1 MAHPVPISGRFKAR
15 PRYPDRGS
23 TAMVRRTKEEALE
36 TRRQILEAAEKA
48 FYDRGV
54 ARTTLADIAAM
65 AGVTRGAIYWHFS
78 NKADLV
84 QAMLDSLHEPL
95 DELARAS
102 EDEQE
107 LDPLGCMRK
116 LLVQLF
122 QQIAMDPQTRRINE
136 ILFHKCEFTDEM
148 CDLRRQR
155 REVSADCNVRIDLS
169 LRNAVNRGQLPQELD
184 TARAAMSLHAFI
196 DGNIAQWLLLPDSF
210 DLYVEAERLV
220 DTALDMLRLCPALRK

>member
-1 MAHPVPISGRFKAR
+1 
-15 PRYPDRGS
+15 
-23 TAMVRRTKEEALE
+23 MVRRTKEEAQE

-54 ARTTLADIAAM
+54 ARTTLADIAAV

-95 DELARAS
+95 DAMARAS
-102 EDEQE
+102 QSEEE
-107 LDPLGCMRK
+107 LDPLGCMRQ
-116 LLVQLF
+116 LLVHLF
-122 QQIAMDPQTRRINE
+122 EQIAVDPQTRRINE

-169 LRNAVNRGQLPQELD
+169 LRNAVRRDQLPQDLD
-184 TARAAMSLHAFI
+184 TALAAITLHAFI
-196 DGNIAQWLLLPDSF
+196 DGHIAQWLLLPDSYN
-210 DLYVEAERLV
+210 LYAEAGRLV
-220 DTALDMLRLCPALRK
+220 DVGLDMLRLCPSLRK

>member
-1 MAHPVPISGRFKAR
+1 
-15 PRYPDRGS
+15 
-23 TAMVRRTKEEALE
+23 MVRRTKEEALE

-102 EDEQE
+102 ESEQE
-107 LDPLGCMRK
+107 LNPLGCMRQ

-122 QQIAMDPQTRRINE
+122 QQIAVDPQTRRINE

-169 LRNAVNRGQLPQELD
+169 LRNAVNRGQLPHDLD

-196 DGNIAQWLLLPDSF
+196 DGHIAQWLLLPDSY
-210 DLYVEAERLV
+210 DLYAEAERSV
-220 DTALDMLRLCPALRK
+220 DTALDMLRLCPSLRK